1 MTDRECLGAF
11 PTRRG
16 ARLASHEAQKGPD
29 MTHQRTTT
37 HALVAAILGVSA
49 MACHHSQP
57 APVAT
62 LPAEPTTTETQ
73 PHAAQGQCPM
83 QVPGTQVAVN
93 DTKEGVV
100 VVFTTPRENLAQ
112 LRERVRDLASKNEQ
126 ALGPDQG
133 LDGNPPM
140 SAPVL
145 PDDKTGPIEPT
156 QQESGGTIGGKPLG
170 APAGGIDNPSA
181 PPNAGMPSA
190 TSSAMV
196 PASIR
201 VEDFDDGSQIVITP
215 KDPAQLDS
223 LREQIRQRVSQMS
236 GSYCPLMV

>member
-1 MTDRECLGAF
+1 
-11 PTRRG
+11 
-16 ARLASHEAQKGPD
+16 

-37 HALVAAILGVSA
+37 HALVAALIGVSA

-73 PHAAQGQCPM
+73 THAAQGQCPM

-93 DTKEGVV
+93 DTRDGVV

-112 LRERVRDLASKNEQ
+112 LRERVRDLASKNDQ
-126 ALGPDQG
+126 ALGTDQG

-140 SAPVL
+140 STPVL

-156 QQESGGTIGGKPLG
+156 QQESGGTIGGKTPMVPGG
-170 APAGGIDNPSA
+170 ATNENPSG
-181 PPNAGMPSA
+181 PPNAPSIPSGA
-190 TSSAMV
+190 PGDIARSGEHQLPMV

-215 KDPAQLDS
+215 KDPAQLES

>member
-1 MTDRECLGAF
+1 
-11 PTRRG
+11 
-16 ARLASHEAQKGPD
+16 
-29 MTHQRTTT
+29 MTHQRTT
-37 HALVAAILGVSA
+37 HALVAALIGVSA
-49 MACHHSQP
+49 IACHHSQP
-57 APVAT
+57 APAAA
-62 LPAEPTTTETQ
+62 LPAEPIATETQ

-93 DTKEGVV
+93 DTQEGVV
-100 VVFTTPRENLAQ
+100 IVFTTPRENLAQ

-133 LDGNPPM
+133 LDQNPPM
-140 SAPVL
+140 SSPVL

-156 QQESGGTIGGKPLG
+156 QQESGGTIGGKTPMVPGG
-170 APAGGIDNPSA
+170 AINQNPSG
-181 PPNAGMPSA
+181 PPTAQG
-190 TSSAMV
+190 MV

-215 KDPAQLDS
+215 KDPSQLNS
-223 LREQIRQRVSQMS
+223 LRDQIRQRVSQMS